1 MASFQDQREVLLAAK
16 NALIKFNSG
25 KTFERTLLFENSV
38 SESKQRRILSKLI
51 ENKLVSIMG
60 GGRGKT
66 AYYKVLDNVSLE
78 NYLKD
83 DIVLSELIWPAPKL
97 EDINLNQETQFKEEN
112 KSDENISDRQL
123 QEHILKLLVH
133 LTENIVYIRNKVD
146 NTENMTKIC
155 FESLGLKLD

>member
-146 NTENMTKIC
+146 NTENM
-155 FESLGLKLD
+155 